1 MSGHLVRRVILSG
14 DPYWPWGG
22 GRRVHILCLFVRTA
36 TTPRHPPALGELLA
50 PTKAPNG
57 CLLEGRQDFM
67 GVHVFLE
74 ELWRVAR
81 QVLLL
86 SKFRICHKHLTPRAV
101 LQ

>member
-1 MSGHLVRRVILSG
+1 MSGQLVRRVILSSA
-14 DPYWPWGG
+14 PYWPWGG
-22 GRRVHILCLFVRTA
+22 SRRVHILYLFVRTA
-36 TTPRHPPALGELLA
+36 TTPSHPPALGELLA

-57 CLLEGRQDFM
+57 CLLEGHQDFM
-67 GVHVFLE
+67 GMRVFLE

-86 SKFRICHKHLTPRAV
+86 SKFRICHKQFTPRAV